1 MNMTITSATR
11 RTRRLTAVALLTL
24 AAPAAL
30 TACSSDDSGTS
41 GDSKS
46 AASSA
51 PATSTSATSSAD
63 ATMASRIR
71 PSDTWAK
78 AADSGMSAAFGTLKN
93 TGTKPIV
100 VTGARGDAGP
110 VQLHVTQK
118 TATGMEMKE
127 TKSFTVPAGGSLEL
141 KPGSSHLMF
150 MNLSHALK
158 AGETQKLTVTFEDG
172 SHTDVS
178 FPVRAYD
185 GAKEKYAGSGHA
197 QHSSEASHSGD
208 AHSSGMGSHSA
219 GSTVPGMSTTPSH

>member
-1 MNMTITSATR
+1 MNITITSA
-11 RTRRLTAVALLTL
+11 TRRLTAVALLTL

-51 PATSTSATSSAD
+51 PVTSTSATSSAD
-63 ATMASRIR
+63 ATMASRIT

-197 QHSSEASHSGD
+197 QHTSEASHSGD

>member
-1 MNMTITSATR
+1 MNITITSA
-11 RTRRLTAVALLTL
+11 TRRLTAVALLTL

-63 ATMASRIR
+63 ATMASRIT

-100 VTGARGDAGP
+100 ITGARGDAGP

-185 GAKEKYAGSGHA
+185 GAKEKYAGSCHA
-197 QHSSEASHSGD
+197 QHSSEATHSGD

>member
-1 MNMTITSATR
+1 MNITITSATR
-11 RTRRLTAVALLTL
+11 HTRRLTAVALLTL
-24 AAPAAL
+24 ATPAAL
-30 TACSSDDSGTS
+30 TACSSDDSGAS

-63 ATMASRIR
+63 ATMASRIT

-172 SHTDVS
+172 SHTDVR

-197 QHSSEASHSGD
+197 QHSSEATHSGD

>member
-1 MNMTITSATR
+1 MNLTITSA
-11 RTRRLTAVALLTL
+11 TRRLTAVALLTL
-24 AAPAAL
+24 ATPAAL

-51 PATSTSATSSAD
+51 PVTSTSATSSAD
-63 ATMASRIR
+63 ATMASRIT

-100 VTGARGDAGP
+100 ITGARGDAGP

-158 AGETQKLTVTFEDG
+158 AGETQKLTVTFDDG

-208 AHSSGMGSHSA
+208 AHSSGMGSQSA
-219 GSTVPGMSTTPSH
+219 GSTMPGMSTTPSH

>member
-1 MNMTITSATR
+1 MNITITSATR
-11 RTRRLTAVALLTL
+11 HTSRLTAVALLTL
-24 AAPAAL
+24 ATPAAL

-63 ATMASRIR
+63 ATMASRIT

-172 SHTDVS
+172 SHTDVR

-219 GSTVPGMSTTPSH
+219 GSTMPGMSTTPSH

>member
-1 MNMTITSATR
+1 MNITITPATR

-51 PATSTSATSSAD
+51 SATSSAD
-63 ATMASRIR
+63 ATMASRIT

-197 QHSSEASHSGD
+197 QHSSEATHSGD

-219 GSTVPGMSTTPSH
+219 GSTMPGMSTTPSH

>member
-1 MNMTITSATR
+1 MTDNTTQ
-11 RTRRLTAVALLTL
+11 RRLRSGTVALGGVGLL
-24 AAPAAL
+24 AAAL
-30 TACSSDDSGTS
+30 TACSSDDSG
-41 GDSKS
+41 GSKS

-63 ATMASRIR
+63 ATMALRIT

-100 VTGARGDAGP
+100 ITGARGDAGP

-197 QHSSEASHSGD
+197 QHSSEATHSGD

-219 GSTVPGMSTTPSH
+219 GSTMPGMSTTPSH

>member
-1 MNMTITSATR
+1 MNITITSATR

-51 PATSTSATSSAD
+51 SATSSAD
-63 ATMASRIR
+63 ATMASRIT

-93 TGTKPIV
+93 TGTMPIV
-100 VTGARGDAGP
+100 ITGARGDAGP

-158 AGETQKLTVTFEDG
+158 AGETQKLTVTFDDG

-208 AHSSGMGSHSA
+208 AHSSGMGSQSA
-219 GSTVPGMSTTPSH
+219 GSTMPGMSTTPSH

>member
-1 MNMTITSATR
+1 MNITITPATR

-51 PATSTSATSSAD
+51 SATSSAD
-63 ATMASRIR
+63 ATMASRIT

-93 TGTKPIV
+93 TGTMPIV
-100 VTGARGDAGP
+100 ITGARGDAGP

-158 AGETQKLTVTFEDG
+158 AGETQKLTVTFDDG

-197 QHSSEASHSGD
+197 QHSSEATHSGD

-219 GSTVPGMSTTPSH
+219 GSTMPGMSTTPSH

>member
-1 MNMTITSATR
+1 MNITITSA
-11 RTRRLTAVALLTL
+11 TRRLTAVALLTL

-63 ATMASRIR
+63 ATMASRIT

-93 TGTKPIV
+93 TGTMPIV
-100 VTGARGDAGP
+100 ITGARGDAGP

-158 AGETQKLTVTFEDG
+158 AGETQKLTVTFDDG

-197 QHSSEASHSGD
+197 QHSSEATHSGD
-208 AHSSGMGSHSA
+208 AHSSGMGSQSA
-219 GSTVPGMSTTPSH
+219 GSTMPGMSTTPSH

>member
-51 PATSTSATSSAD
+51 SATSSAD

-93 TGTKPIV
+93 TGTMPIV
-100 VTGARGDAGP
+100 ITGARGDAGP

-158 AGETQKLTVTFEDG
+158 AGETQKLTVTFDDG

-208 AHSSGMGSHSA
+208 AHSSGMGSQSA
-219 GSTVPGMSTTPSH
+219 GSTMPGMSTTPSH

>member
-1 MNMTITSATR
+1 MNITFTSATR

-24 AAPAAL
+24 ATPAAL

-51 PATSTSATSSAD
+51 PVTSTSATSSAD
-63 ATMASRIR
+63 ATMASRIT
-71 PSDTWAK
+71 PSDIWAK

-93 TGTKPIV
+93 TGTMPIV
-100 VTGARGDAGP
+100 ITGARGDAGP

-197 QHSSEASHSGD
+197 QHSSEATHSGD

>member
-1 MNMTITSATR
+1 MNITITSATR

-24 AAPAAL
+24 ATPAAL

-51 PATSTSATSSAD
+51 PVTSTSATSSAD
-63 ATMASRIR
+63 ATMASRIT

-100 VTGARGDAGP
+100 ITGARGDAGP

-118 TATGMEMKE
+118 TATGMQMKE

-197 QHSSEASHSGD
+197 QHSSEATHSGD
-208 AHSSGMGSHSA
+208 PHSSGMGSHSA
-219 GSTVPGMSTTPSH
+219 GSTMPGMSTTPSH

>member
-1 MNMTITSATR
+1 MNITITSATR

-30 TACSSDDSGTS
+30 TACSSEDSGTS

-197 QHSSEASHSGD
+197 QHSSEATHSGD

-219 GSTVPGMSTTPSH
+219 GSTMPGMSTTPSH

>member
-1 MNMTITSATR
+1 MNITITSA
-11 RTRRLTAVALLTL
+11 TRRLTAVALLTL

-51 PATSTSATSSAD
+51 PVTSTSATSSAD
-63 ATMASRIR
+63 ATMASRIT

-100 VTGARGDAGP
+100 ITGARGDAGP

-197 QHSSEASHSGD
+197 QHSSEATHSGD

-219 GSTVPGMSTTPSH
+219 GSTMPGMSTTPSH

>member
-1 MNMTITSATR
+1 MNITITSATR

-24 AAPAAL
+24 ATPAAL

-51 PATSTSATSSAD
+51 SATSSAD
-63 ATMASRIR
+63 ATMASRIT

-197 QHSSEASHSGD
+197 QHSSEATHSGD

-219 GSTVPGMSTTPSH
+219 GSTMPGMSTTPSH

>member
-1 MNMTITSATR
+1 MNITITSA
-11 RTRRLTAVALLTL
+11 TRRLTAVALLTL

-63 ATMASRIR
+63 ATMASRIT

-100 VTGARGDAGP
+100 ITGARGDAGP

-158 AGETQKLTVTFEDG
+158 AGETQKLTVTFDDG

-197 QHSSEASHSGD
+197 QHSSEATHSGD

>member
-1 MNMTITSATR
+1 MNITITSATR
-11 RTRRLTAVALLTL
+11 HTRRLTAVALLTL

-30 TACSSDDSGTS
+30 TACSSDDSGIS

-51 PATSTSATSSAD
+51 PVTSTSATSSAD
-63 ATMASRIR
+63 ATMASRIT

-197 QHSSEASHSGD
+197 QHSSEATHSGD
-208 AHSSGMGSHSA
+208 PHSSGMGSHSA
-219 GSTVPGMSTTPSH
+219 GSTMPGMSTTPSH

>member
-1 MNMTITSATR
+1 MSITITSATR

-30 TACSSDDSGTS
+30 TACSSEDSGTS

-158 AGETQKLTVTFEDG
+158 AGETQKLTVTFDDG

-197 QHSSEASHSGD
+197 QHSSEATHSGD

-219 GSTVPGMSTTPSH
+219 GSTMPGMSTTPSH

>member
-1 MNMTITSATR
+1 MNITITSATR
-11 RTRRLTAVALLTL
+11 HTRRLTAVALLTL

-63 ATMASRIR
+63 ATMASRIP

-197 QHSSEASHSGD
+197 QHSSEATHSGD

-219 GSTVPGMSTTPSH
+219 GSTMPGMSTTPSH

>member
-1 MNMTITSATR
+1 MNITITSATR

-30 TACSSDDSGTS
+30 TACSSDDSGIS

-63 ATMASRIR
+63 ATMASRIT

-208 AHSSGMGSHSA
+208 PHSSGMGSHSA
-219 GSTVPGMSTTPSH
+219 GSTMPGMSTTPSH

>member
-1 MNMTITSATR
+1 MNITITSA
-11 RTRRLTAVALLTL
+11 TRRLTAVALLTL

-63 ATMASRIR
+63 ATMASRIT

-100 VTGARGDAGP
+100 ITGARGDAGP

-197 QHSSEASHSGD
+197 QHSSEATHSGD

-219 GSTVPGMSTTPSH
+219 GSTMPGMSTTPSH

>member
-1 MNMTITSATR
+1 MNITITSA
-11 RTRRLTAVALLTL
+11 TRRLTAVALLTL

-63 ATMASRIR
+63 ATMASRIT

-197 QHSSEASHSGD
+197 QHSSEATHSGD

>member
-1 MNMTITSATR
+1 MNITITSATR

-30 TACSSDDSGTS
+30 TACSSEDSGTS

-172 SHTDVS
+172 SHTDVR

-197 QHSSEASHSGD
+197 QHSSEATHSGD

-219 GSTVPGMSTTPSH
+219 GSTMPGMSTTPSH

>member
-1 MNMTITSATR
+1 MNITITSATR

-30 TACSSDDSGTS
+30 TACSSD
-41 GDSKS
+41 
-46 AASSA
+46 
-51 PATSTSATSSAD
+51 
-63 ATMASRIR
+63 
-71 PSDTWAK
+71 
-78 AADSGMSAAFGTLKN
+78 DSGMSAAFGTLKN

-219 GSTVPGMSTTPSH
+219 GSTMPGMTTTPSH

>member
-1 MNMTITSATR
+1 MNITITSA
-11 RTRRLTAVALLTL
+11 TRRLTAVALLTL

-63 ATMASRIR
+63 ATMASRIT

-158 AGETQKLTVTFEDG
+158 AGETQKLTVTFDDG

-208 AHSSGMGSHSA
+208 AHSSGMGSQSA
-219 GSTVPGMSTTPSH
+219 GSTMPGMSTTPSH

>member
-1 MNMTITSATR
+1 MNITITSA
-11 RTRRLTAVALLTL
+11 TRRLTAVALLTL

-63 ATMASRIR
+63 ATMASRIT

-219 GSTVPGMSTTPSH
+219 GSTMPGMSTTPSH

>member
-1 MNMTITSATR
+1 MNITITSATR

-24 AAPAAL
+24 ATPAAL

-63 ATMASRIR
+63 ATMASRIT

-158 AGETQKLTVTFEDG
+158 AGETQ
-172 SHTDVS
+172 
-178 FPVRAYD
+178 
-185 GAKEKYAGSGHA
+185 
-197 QHSSEASHSGD
+197 
-208 AHSSGMGSHSA
+208 
-219 GSTVPGMSTTPSH
+219 

>member
-1 MNMTITSATR
+1 MNITITPATR

-51 PATSTSATSSAD
+51 SATSSAD
-63 ATMASRIR
+63 ATMASRIT

-100 VTGARGDAGP
+100 ITGARGDAGP

-197 QHSSEASHSGD
+197 QHSSEATHSGD

-219 GSTVPGMSTTPSH
+219 GSTMPGMSTTPSH

>member
-1 MNMTITSATR
+1 MSITITSATR

-30 TACSSDDSGTS
+30 TACSSEDSGTS

-197 QHSSEASHSGD
+197 QHSSEATHSGD

-219 GSTVPGMSTTPSH
+219 GSTMPGMSTTPSH

>member
-1 MNMTITSATR
+1 MSITITSATR

-24 AAPAAL
+24 ATPAAL

-197 QHSSEASHSGD
+197 QHSSEATHSGD

-219 GSTVPGMSTTPSH
+219 GSTMPGMSTTPSH

>member
-1 MNMTITSATR
+1 MNITITSATR

-30 TACSSDDSGTS
+30 TACSSDDSGIS

-51 PATSTSATSSAD
+51 PVTSTSATSSAD
-63 ATMASRIR
+63 ATMASRIT

-110 VQLHVTQK
+110 VQLHVTQR

-197 QHSSEASHSGD
+197 QHSSEATHSGD
-208 AHSSGMGSHSA
+208 PHSSGMGSHSA
-219 GSTVPGMSTTPSH
+219 GSTMPGMSTTPSH

>member
-1 MNMTITSATR
+1 MNITITSATR
-11 RTRRLTAVALLTL
+11 HTRRLTAVALLTL
-24 AAPAAL
+24 ATPAAL
-30 TACSSDDSGTS
+30 TACSSDDSGAS

-197 QHSSEASHSGD
+197 QHTSEASHSGD

-219 GSTVPGMSTTPSH
+219 GSTMPGMTTTPSH

>member
-1 MNMTITSATR
+1 MNITITPATR

-51 PATSTSATSSAD
+51 SATSSAD
-63 ATMASRIR
+63 ATMASRIT

-158 AGETQKLTVTFEDG
+158 AGETQKLTVTFDDG

-219 GSTVPGMSTTPSH
+219 GSTMPGMSTTPSH

>member
-1 MNMTITSATR
+1 MNITITSATR

-63 ATMASRIR
+63 ATMASRIT

-78 AADSGMSAAFGTLKN
+78 AAESGMSAAFGTLKN

-197 QHSSEASHSGD
+197 QHSSEATHSGD

-219 GSTVPGMSTTPSH
+219 GSTMPGMSTTPAH

>member
-1 MNMTITSATR
+1 MNLTITSA
-11 RTRRLTAVALLTL
+11 TRRLTAVALLTL

-63 ATMASRIR
+63 ATMASRIT

-93 TGTKPIV
+93 TGTMPIV
-100 VTGARGDAGP
+100 ITGARGDAGP

-197 QHSSEASHSGD
+197 QHSSEATHSGD

-219 GSTVPGMSTTPSH
+219 GSTMPGMSTTPSH

>member
-30 TACSSDDSGTS
+30 TACSSEDSGTS

-197 QHSSEASHSGD
+197 QHSSEATHSGD

-219 GSTVPGMSTTPSH
+219 GSTMPGMSTTPSH

>member
-1 MNMTITSATR
+1 MNITITSATR

-24 AAPAAL
+24 ATPAAL

-51 PATSTSATSSAD
+51 PVTSTSATSSAD
-63 ATMASRIR
+63 ATMASRIT

-197 QHSSEASHSGD
+197 QHSSEATHSGD
-208 AHSSGMGSHSA
+208 PHSSGMGSHSA
-219 GSTVPGMSTTPSH
+219 GSTMPGMSTTPSH

>member
-1 MNMTITSATR
+1 MNITITPATR

-51 PATSTSATSSAD
+51 SATSSAD
-63 ATMASRIR
+63 ATMASRIT

-219 GSTVPGMSTTPSH
+219 GSTMPGMSTTPSH